1 MEIYRLAMKVML
13 TGFPTIST
21 AVEAVKEVGAFD
33 YLPKPFS
40 PGCFRRDLY

>member
-1 MEIYRLAMKVML
+1 MEIDRLAMKVML

-33 YLPKPFS
+33 YLPKPFLPVAS
-40 PGCFRRDLY
+40 ERDLY